1 MRLLLVRHG
10 HPNYDLDC
18 LTPLGHRQAAAAAER
33 LKDEKIDLFYASTCG
48 RAVETAEY
56 AAAHYQKKVTQLPFM
71 REIAWGYDGKA
82 YAPEAHPWDLV
93 DNMISESKN
102 LQEPNWQN
110 LPPFQG
116 NMVCDDV
123 NKIAKDVD
131 AWLATLG
138 YTREGSYYR
147 AGENT
152 EKTVAL
158 FSHGGSSSAVLA
170 HLLNLPFPYLIR
182 IYRVDFTSITSLWF
196 PDTPGQLVMPVLELV
211 NDNAHIRELKAEQ
224 FFGN

>member
-56 AAAHYQKKVTQLPFM
+56 AAAYYQKKVMQLPFM

-93 DNMISESKN
+93 EHD
-102 LQEPNWQN
+102 
-110 LPPFQG
+110 F
-116 NMVCDDV
+116 
-123 NKIAKDVD
+123 
-131 AWLATLG
+131 
-138 YTREGSYYR
+138 
-147 AGENT
+147 
-152 EKTVAL
+152 
-158 FSHGGSSSAVLA
+158 GG
-170 HLLNLPFPYLIR
+170 
-182 IYRVDFTSITSLWF
+182 
-196 PDTPGQLVMPVLELV
+196 
-211 NDNAHIRELKAEQ
+211 
-224 FFGN
+224 

>member
-1 MRLLLVRHG
+1 MPG
-10 HPNYDLDC
+10 W
-18 LTPLGHRQAAAAAER
+18 Q
-33 LKDEKIDLFYASTCG
+33 
-48 RAVETAEY
+48 
-56 AAAHYQKKVTQLPFM
+56 
-71 REIAWGYDGKA
+71 
-82 YAPEAHPWDLV
+82 PW
-93 DNMISESKN
+93 
-102 LQEPNWQN
+102 
-110 LPPFQG
+110 
-116 NMVCDDV
+116 
-123 NKIAKDVD
+123 
-131 AWLATLG
+131 G